1 MMKSKHALILEHA
14 SGVQI
19 LVHVGVNT
27 VSLKGEGFTMH
38 VKTGQTV
45 EQGQL
50 LMEFDRDLIQ
60 ESGYPVITPVI
71 VPDGQEMIESV
82 EELPGEANALQ
93 YISMKIHL
101 KALSVDKNKSQ
112 T

>member
-1 MMKSKHALILEHA
+1 
-14 SGVQI
+14 
-19 LVHVGVNT
+19 
-27 VSLKGEGFTMH
+27 MH

-101 KALSVDKNKSQ
+101 KPLSVDKNKPQ